1 MTTQEQHESP
11 PFGTDCES
19 RISAFQNDLAMA
31 HDSLRD
37 VIQKHITTGE
47 PAVVAAEVYYQ
58 LRRAIAQEFR
68 IHPSSV
74 ILVGSCRTGFSLK
87 PEKRYQPVSMDSDV
101 DVAVISAALF
111 DDYWDRVFDL
121 TRTDHGWA
129 RSAGRKFSSDLFH
142 GWITPRELPNRNR
155 FEKGR
160 KWAEFFDALTAQRTC
175 GIRAISAR
183 LYRSWDRLEA
193 YQEIMVSMCRNDLR
207 KDVK

>member
-1 MTTQEQHESP
+1 MTTQEQHDSP

-19 RISAFQNDLAMA
+19 RISAFRNDLAMA

-47 PAVVAAEVYYQ
+47 PAVVGAEVYYR

-68 IHPSSV
+68 IHPTAV
-74 ILVGSCRTGFSLK
+74 ILVGSCRMGFSLK
-87 PEKRYQPVSMDSDV
+87 PKKRYQPVAMHSDV
-101 DVAVISAALF
+101 DVAIISASLF

-121 TRTDHGWA
+121 ARTDRGWA
-129 RSAGRKFSSDLFH
+129 DSNGRKFASELFQ
-142 GWITPRELPNRNR
+142 GWIAPRELPNLKR
-155 FEKGR
+155 FENGR

-193 YQEIMVSMCRNDLR
+193 YQEIMVSRCRQDLR
-207 KDVK
+207 KDGQ